1 MIQLVAHCC
10 DNSNLFLIEEASN
23 NRSVKTDNLQLRK
36 MNGSI
41 VDTKMKKEKNIRA
54 VLNFDEENEITVT
67 GYRLVHLKWFL
78 TMVAMIG
85 SAGLLWLLLY
95 WIPQWKLWWTH
106 KKVSLEDADTVLIE
120 DEYKKD
126 YKR

>member
-1 MIQLVAHCC
+1 M
-10 DNSNLFLIEEASN
+10 
-23 NRSVKTDNLQLRK
+23 
-36 MNGSI
+36 
-41 VDTKMKKEKNIRA
+41 
-54 VLNFDEENEITVT
+54 
-67 GYRLVHLKWFL
+67 GYRLVHWKWFL
-78 TMVAMIG
+78 TMMAMIG

-106 KKVSLEDADTVLIE
+106 EQVCLDEADTVLIE

>member
-1 MIQLVAHCC
+1 M
-10 DNSNLFLIEEASN
+10 
-23 NRSVKTDNLQLRK
+23 KTTDDLQLRK
-36 MNGSI
+36 MNGCTT
-41 VDTKMKKEKNIRA
+41 TKMKKEKNIRA

-67 GYRLVHLKWFL
+67 GYRLVHWKWFM
-78 TMVAMIG
+78 TMVAMVG

-95 WIPQWKLWWTH
+95 WIPQWKLRWTH
-106 KKVSLEDADTVLIE
+106 KQVSLEEADTVLIE

>member
-1 MIQLVAHCC
+1 MRHPPCGELMHENIFFL
-10 DNSNLFLIEEASN
+10 LF
-23 NRSVKTDNLQLRK
+23 
-36 MNGSI
+36 I
-41 VDTKMKKEKNIRA
+41 V
-54 VLNFDEENEITVT
+54 
-67 GYRLVHLKWFL
+67 GYRLVHWKWFL

-106 KKVSLEDADTVLIE
+106 EQVCLDEADTVLIE